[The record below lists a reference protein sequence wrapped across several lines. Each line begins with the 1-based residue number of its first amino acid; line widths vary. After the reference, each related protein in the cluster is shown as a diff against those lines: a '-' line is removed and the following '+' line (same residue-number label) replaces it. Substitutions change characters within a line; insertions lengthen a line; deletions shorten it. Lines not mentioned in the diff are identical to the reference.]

1 MPVTRDRAIQVLR
14 KLRAVRRFADRPIPD
29 DVMRDILEVGRRTG
43 SSKNT
48 QPWELVVVRDRE
60 MLKRLSELGGFA
72 GYVAGAQVDIVLVMD
87 SANNAFDC
95 GRLAERLMLAAWAH
109 GVGSCIASLFP
120 DDNARRAKELL
131 DIPAARG
138 SGRRWPSAI
147 PRTRR
152 RRGCPARRV
161 WPGSFRSAG
170 STSRSSSAG
179 SATAADARAGPARS
193 RSTTPDARALR
204 RAKGPVRVRCTPR
217 PSAEA
222 SERAGAR

>member
-1 MPVTRDRAIQVLR
+1 MPVTRDRAIPVLR

-60 MLKRLSELGGFA
+60 MLKQLSELGGFA

-109 GVGSCIASLFP
+109 GVGSCIASFFP
-120 DDNARRAKELL
+120 DDNARKAKGLL
-131 DIPAARG
+131 GIPEARWVRQTVALG
-138 SGRRWPSAI
+138 YPADDNATRVSSTPGMVGVLPIGRKPTGEFVSWERYGRR
-147 PRTRR
+147 R
-152 RRGCPARRV
+152 
-161 WPGSFRSAG
+161 
-170 STSRSSSAG
+170 
-179 SATAADARAGPARS
+179 
-193 RSTTPDARALR
+193 
-204 RAKGPVRVRCTPR
+204 
-217 PSAEA
+217 
-222 SERAGAR
+222 